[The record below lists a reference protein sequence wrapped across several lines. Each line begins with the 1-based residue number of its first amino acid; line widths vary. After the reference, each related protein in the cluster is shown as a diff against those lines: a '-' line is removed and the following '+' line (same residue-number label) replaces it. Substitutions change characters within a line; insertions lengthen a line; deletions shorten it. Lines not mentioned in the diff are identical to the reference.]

1 MLIKWN
7 DPWTALQ
14 SEMST
19 LRTEMQKVFGG
30 LLSPAVNRRHADD
43 ISAVRILE
51 DQTGYIVEMA
61 MPGITNDEIELEVNT
76 DNQLVVKALRKRPEE
91 DVVLHR
97 HERAFGDIHHAFDLP
112 SDVDR
117 EQINAELRDGLLHV
131 SVSKKPELQHRS
143 IEVN

>member
-14 SEMST
+14 GEMHS
-19 LRTEMQKVFGG
+19 LRDEMEKVFGG
-30 LLSPAVNRRHADD
+30 LLSSSDNRRHADD

-51 DQTGYIVEMA
+51 DQAGYVIEMT
-61 MPGITNDEIELEVNT
+61 MPGITKDEIDLEVDA
-76 DNQLVVKALRKRPEE
+76 DNQLIVKANRKRELE

-97 HERAFGDIHHAFDLP
+97 HERAFGDICHNFDLP
-112 SDVDR
+112 KDVDR
-117 EQINAELRDGLLHV
+117 EQIDAELRDGLLHIA
-131 SVSKKPELQHRS
+131 VSKRPELQHRS

>member
-14 SEMST
+14 SEMHS
-19 LRTEMQKVFGG
+19 LRDEMQKVFGG
-30 LLSPAVNRRHADD
+30 LLSSSSSRRHADD

-51 DQTGYIVEMA
+51 DQTGYTIEMA
-61 MPGITNDEIELEVNT
+61 MPGIAKDAIELEVDT
-76 DNQLVVKALRKRPEE
+76 DNQLIIKAHRKRESE

-97 HERAFGDIHHAFDLP
+97 HERAFGDICHTFDLP
-112 SDVDR
+112 NDVDR
-117 EQINAELRDGLLHV
+117 GQIDAELRDGLLHV
-131 SVSKKPELQHRS
+131 SVSKRPELQHRS